1 MSKGLKTLLFLLL
14 IFIVFF
20 PFFKLAKK
28 EKKQIEIV
36 EGEIKEGDI
45 IGNILKREGISDT
58 ESHYIIERLKEIFDP
73 RKSKVGDIFQI
84 HFDKNRNFLKFR
96 YFEKPFNYYI
106 VEKQNG
112 KYFSYVEEVE
122 KYKKIFQKSGVIKN
136 SLYESMTSININPEM
151 IIQFAEIFESK
162 IDFLTDCKKDDK
174 FSIVW
179 ETWTDK
185 NGEILKDIRI
195 LAGKYESDNQKF
207 YAFWFEKGNFNG
219 FFDENGKGLQ
229 SSFLKAPLSYRRITS
244 FFSNSRF
251 HPIYKIYRPH
261 LGIDYSA
268 PIGTPVSSIGNGI
281 VIFSGWVNNG
291 YGKCVKIKHPNGYIS
306 YYGHLS
312 RIENGI
318 KNGVKVKKGD
328 VIGYVGMTGIAT
340 GPHLDF
346 RLKKDGKFINFLKLK
361 FVPEKNVPLEYMDE
375 FNEIKNKY
383 IKILENKNVDPGGF
397 EPPTN
402 GL

>member
-1 MSKGLKTLLFLLL
+1 LT
-14 IFIVFF
+14 FIVFY
-20 PFFKLAKK
+20 PFFQLFQKK
-28 EKKQIEIV
+28 EKQIEEKV
-36 EGEIKEGDI
+36 EGEIKKGDV
-45 IGNILKREGISDT
+45 IGEILKKEGIPEKET
-58 ESHYIIERLKEIFDP
+58 HYIIEKLKDIFDP
-73 RKSKVGDIFQI
+73 RKSKIGDKWQI
-84 HFDKNRNFLKFR
+84 YFDKNRNFLKFR

-112 KYFSYVEEVE
+112 EYFSYIEEVE
-122 KYKKIFQKSGVIKN
+122 KYKRTFQKTGIIKD
-136 SLYESMTSININPEM
+136 SLYESMRMMNINPEI

-162 IDFLTDCKKDDK
+162 IDFLTECKTDDK
-174 FSIVW
+174 FSIIW
-179 ETWTDK
+179 ESWTDK

-195 LAGKYESDNQKF
+195 LAGKYESNKQRF
-207 YAFWFEKGNFNG
+207 YAFWFEEENFKG

-229 SSFLKAPLSYRRITS
+229 SGFLKAPLSYRKITS

-268 PIGTPVSSIGNGI
+268 PIGTPVSAIGNGTI
-281 VIFSGWVNNG
+281 IFAGLNNG

-312 RIENGI
+312 RIESGI
-318 KNGVKVKKGD
+318 KNGVRVKKGQ

-346 RLKKDGKFINFLKLK
+346 RVKKDGKFVNFLKLK
-361 FVPEKNVPLEYMDE
+361 FVPEKNIPPAYMDE
-375 FNEIKNKY
+375 FNNIKNHY
-383 IKILENKNVDPGGF
+383 MKILENS
-397 EPPTN
+397 
-402 GL
+402 

>member
-1 MSKGLKTLLFLLL
+1 MSKGLKRLLFLLL

-28 EKKQIEIV
+28 GKKQIEIV
-36 EGEIKEGDI
+36 EGKIKEGDI

-195 LAGKYESDNQKF
+195 LAGKYELDNKKF

-229 SSFLKAPLSYRRITS
+229 SGFLKAPLSYRRITS
-244 FFSNSRF
+244 FFSYSRF

-361 FVPEKNVPLEYMDE
+361 FVPEKNVPLEYINE
-375 FNEIKNKY
+375 FNEIKNNY